1 MISEKLKEVI
11 TKELELKEF
20 DFKEETTAAEVPG
33 WDSLNHINI
42 VLAIEKEYNIRFK
55 GMEILKVANLGELQK
70 LIDSK
75 VSG

>member
-1 MISEKLKEVI
+1 MITQKLKDVI
-11 TKELELKEF
+11 KKELELNEF
-20 DFKEETTAAEVPG
+20 DFKDETTAAEVPG

-75 VSG
+75 VTG

>member
-1 MISEKLKEVI
+1 MITSKLQEVI
-11 TKELELKEF
+11 KKELELKEF
-20 DFKEETTAAEVPG
+20 DFKPETTAAEVPG

-70 LIDSK
+70 LIDLK